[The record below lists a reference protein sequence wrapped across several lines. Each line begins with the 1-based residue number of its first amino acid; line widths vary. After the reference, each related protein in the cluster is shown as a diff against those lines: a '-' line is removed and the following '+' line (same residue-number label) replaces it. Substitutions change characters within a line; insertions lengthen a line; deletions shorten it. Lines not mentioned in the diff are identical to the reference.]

1 MEQERL
7 QCQEKYKYQ
16 REGRCTLERLDYL
29 APVHGAVC
37 CEHLWEDEAQL
48 HH

>member
-1 MEQERL
+1 MDEEKACREQ
-7 QCQEKYKYQ
+7 CKYQ
-16 REGRCTLERLDYL
+16 REGRCTLERADFL

-37 CEHLWEDEAQL
+37 CEHLFEDETPV